1 MKNVALASL
10 LAATV
15 ALAAAPAQA
24 QNCPPGSWLCAN
36 LQIGGGVSVT
46 PPPPPP
52 PPQPVMQVQTQVQT
66 PVVVV
71 QAEVMP
77 PPPAPVYIPPP
88 PPPQRMVVVTQ
99 PEVTYTTTTYQYQYA
114 GFTGRQTVGLG
125 AWAGGLA
132 MGSRESERGA
142 GMGGVGGSLRFR
154 YAPHF
159 ATELTLGVMGGTDYN
174 GDNRAEFPVTVN
186 QLFYLNP
193 QNRLQVYGLLGL
205 GASWA
210 GVGYD
215 DSLSTRRGD
224 SASYAYFGAQVGVGL
239 EWQITRHISLFGD
252 ARAFIRTR
260 VDAEASS
267 NPEFTRIHDGVRQTS
282 NTSVGLLGSGGVMF
296 YF

>member
-52 PPQPVMQVQTQVQT
+52 PPQT

-71 QAEVMP
+71 QAEVV
-77 PPPAPVYIPPP
+77 PPPAPVFIPPP
-88 PPPQRMVVVTQ
+88 PPPPPRMVVVTQ
-99 PEVTYTTTTYQYQYA
+99 PVVTYTAYQYQPA
-114 GFTGRQTVGLG
+114 GFSGRQTVGLG

-174 GDNRAEFPVTVN
+174 GDNRAELPITVN

-193 QNRLQVYGLLGL
+193 QNRLQLYGLIGL
-205 GASWA
+205 GVSWA

-215 DSLSTRRGD
+215 DRMSTRRD
-224 SASYAYFGAQVGVGL
+224 SAEYAYFGAQAGVGL
-239 EWQITRHISLFGD
+239 EWQLTRHISLFGD

-267 NPEFTRIHDGVRQTS
+267 NPEFTRTHEGVRQTT
-282 NTSVGLLGSGGVMF
+282 NTSVGLLGTGGVMF

>member
-10 LAATV
+10 IASAV

-36 LQIGGGVSVT
+36 LQIGGGISVN

-52 PPQPVMQVQTQVQT
+52 PPQQTGVL
-66 PVVVV
+66 VV

-88 PPPQRMVVVTQ
+88 PPPQQMVVVTQ
-99 PEVTYTTTTYQYQYA
+99 PEVTYTTTTYQYGYTGYA
-114 GFTGRQTVGLG
+114 GRQTVGLG
-125 AWAGGLA
+125 AWAGGLGFGGRHA
-132 MGSRESERGA
+132 DRSG
-142 GMGGVGGSLRFR
+142 GMAGVGASLRFR

-159 ATELTLGVMGGTDYN
+159 ATEVSLGVMGGNDYN
-174 GDNRAEFPVTVN
+174 GDARAEFPVAVS

-205 GASWA
+205 GGSWA
-210 GVGYD
+210 GVSY
-215 DSLSTRRGD
+215 D
-224 SASYAYFGAQVGVGL
+224 SANLSERGGRESAGYAYFGAQAGVGL
-239 EWQITRHISLFGD
+239 EWQITRHLSLFGD

-260 VDAEASS
+260 VDAETSS
-267 NPEFTRIHDGVRQTS
+267 NPEFSRLQGGVRETT
-282 NTSVGLLGSGGVMF
+282 NTSVGLLGTGGVMF